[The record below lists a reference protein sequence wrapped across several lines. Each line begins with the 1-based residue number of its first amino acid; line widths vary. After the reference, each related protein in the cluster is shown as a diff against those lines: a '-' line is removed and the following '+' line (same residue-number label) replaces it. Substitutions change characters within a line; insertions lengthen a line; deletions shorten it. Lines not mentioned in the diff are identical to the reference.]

1 MKKVILS
8 ALISIAYTSP
18 VWAQDL
24 PPADAKTGECYAKV
38 LVPATYE
45 NTPENI
51 EIQPAIITTKKVPAV
66 YSDVEKRVLIQDE
79 SFELVTIPATF
90 NTIAETV
97 LVQPERI
104 VKNFVPAT
112 YRTESKQILISP
124 ARVVWKAGRGSHE
137 KVDSAT
143 GEIMCRVEIPAKYE
157 TVSQQIIDQ
166 PSSTQEDV
174 IPAKYMTI
182 ERRTMTTPPTATKKL
197 IPAKYETITVKELV
211 TPESFEEVVI
221 PAKYSTISKRN
232 LVSSEAV
239 KWRQIMCET
248 NTTPKFV
255 MRLQK
260 ALVSS
265 GYSIGT
271 QPNGNFGPATKA
283 AIAKFQLANSLPTG
297 GLTLSTVQKLG
308 L

>member
-8 ALISIAYTSP
+8 ALVSIAYTSP

-24 PPADAKTGECYAKV
+24 PPEDAKAGECYAKV

-51 EIQPAIITTKKVPAV
+51 EIQPAIVNTEKVPAV
-66 YSDVEKRVLIQDE
+66 YEDVEKRVLIQDE
-79 SFELVTIPATF
+79 SYELETIPAVYDSVS
-90 NTIAETV
+90 ETV
-97 LVQPERI
+97 LIQPERI
-104 VKNFVPAT
+104 VKNIIPAT

-124 ARVVWKAGRGSHE
+124 ARVIWKAGRGSHE

-166 PSSTQEDV
+166 PSSTQENV

-182 ERRTMTTPPTATKKL
+182 ERRKMTSPPSASKKL
-197 IPAKYETITVKELV
+197 IPAKYKTITVKELI
-211 TPESFEEVVI
+211 TPESFKEVVV

-232 LVSSEAV
+232 LVTSEAV

-248 NTTPKFV
+248 NTTPQFV
-255 MRLQK
+255 MKLQK
-260 ALVSS
+260 ALVGS

-297 GLTLSTVQKLG
+297 GLTLSTVKKLG

>member
-8 ALISIAYTSP
+8 ALVSIAYTLP

-24 PPADAKTGECYAKV
+24 PPADAKAGECYAKV

-45 NTPENI
+45 STPENI
-51 EIQPAIITTKKVPAV
+51 EIQPALVKTEKVAAV
-66 YSDVEKRVLIQDE
+66 YEDVEKRVLIQDE
-79 SFELVTIPATF
+79 SFELETIPAVFETVS
-90 NTIAETV
+90 ETV
-97 LVQPERI
+97 LIQPERI
-104 VKNFVPAT
+104 VKNIIPAT

-124 ARVVWKAGRGSHE
+124 ARVVWKPGRGSHE
-137 KVDSAT
+137 KIDSAT

-182 ERRTMTTPPTATKKL
+182 ERRTMTTPPTATKNI
-197 IPAKYETITVKELV
+197 IPAKYKIITVKELISA
-211 TPESFEEVVI
+211 ESFKEVVI

-232 LVSSEAV
+232 LVTAEAV

-248 NTTPKFV
+248 NTTPRFV
-255 MRLQK
+255 MKLQK
-260 ALVSS
+260 ALVVS

-283 AIAKFQLANSLPTG
+283 AIAKFQLANNLPTG
-297 GLTLSTVQKLG
+297 GLTLSTVRKLG